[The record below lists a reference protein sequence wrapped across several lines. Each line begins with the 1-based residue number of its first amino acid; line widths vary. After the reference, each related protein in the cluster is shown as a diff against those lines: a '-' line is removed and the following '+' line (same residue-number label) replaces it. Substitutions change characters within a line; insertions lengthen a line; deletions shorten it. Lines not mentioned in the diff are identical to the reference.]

1 MYGLGK
7 LALKCAPNVIFN
19 PLPGEPSKLML
30 RAKRKRKL
38 AEISAVDY
46 NTAFKVYQ
54 EPKQSGEASLESG
67 KEVRAETASP

>member
-1 MYGLGK
+1 M
-7 LALKCAPNVIFN
+7 ALKCVPNVIFN
-19 PLPGEPSKLML
+19 PLPCEPSKLVL

-54 EPKQSGEASLESG
+54 ELKQSGGSVAGEWKGVRKTEQKQRCASH
-67 KEVRAETASP
+67 